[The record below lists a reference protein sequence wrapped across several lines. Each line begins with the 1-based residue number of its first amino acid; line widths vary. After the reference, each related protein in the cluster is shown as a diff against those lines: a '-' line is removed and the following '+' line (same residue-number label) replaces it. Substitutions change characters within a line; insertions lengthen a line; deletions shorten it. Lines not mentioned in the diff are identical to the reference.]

1 MTKDEC
7 YYLGYLSKTQGFKGG
22 LLAFLDVDNTGDY
35 INLESILVDLN
46 GVLTPFF
53 VEYLQLKDKNFVY
66 LKLEDVDDRDSAII
80 LSNKDLYLPLTDLPD
95 LGDDHYYLHELNGM
109 KVVDKQAGE
118 LGNVDTVLDY
128 STNPLIQV
136 IKGSREILIPLNDDF
151 VLKVDKALKTIEV
164 DLPEGLIE
172 VNQE

>member
-1 MTKDEC
+1 MTKDDC

-22 LLAFLDVDNTGDY
+22 LLAFLDVDNTSDY
-35 INLESILVDLN
+35 TNLESVLVDLN

-53 VEYLQLKDKNFVY
+53 IDDLQLKDKNFVY
-66 LKLEDVDDRDSAII
+66 LKLEDVDDRDAAVI
-80 LSNKDLYLPLTDLPD
+80 LSNKDLYLPLTELPD

-118 LGNVDTVLDY
+118 LGAVDSVLDY
-128 STNPLIQV
+128 STNPLLQV
-136 IKGSREILIPLNDDF
+136 INGSHEILIPLNDDF
-151 VLKVDKALKTIEV
+151 VIKVDKASKTIEV

-172 VNQE
+172 VNRE

>member
-1 MTKDEC
+1 MTKDDC

-53 VEYLQLKDKNFVY
+53 VEDLQLKDKGFVY
-66 LKLEDVDDRDSAII
+66 LKLEDVDDRDSAVI
-80 LSNKDLYLPLTDLPD
+80 LSNKDLYLPLTELPD
-95 LGDDHYYLHELNGM
+95 LGEDHYYLHDLNGM

-136 IKGSREILIPLNDDF
+136 IKGGREILIPLNNDF
-151 VLKVDKALKTIEV
+151 VLKVDKAAKIIDV